1 MTFAATPLTRRL
13 ALGLAGAALLG
24 MTHTAPAAAQT
35 FDRPVRI
42 IVPYAPG
49 GTSDTLAR
57 IIAPLLQEKV
67 GQPVVVENKPG
78 AAGNIGADAV
88 AKADKDGQTYLLTDV
103 GTVASAPGLFADL
116 TYKPLEDLAPVTM
129 VMFSPYVLA
138 VNPKLE
144 GVTDVASLLAYAK
157 ANPGKLAVA
166 NSGIGGVNHI
176 TAVAMAK
183 ELGIQWKTVPYKGGA
198 AATQAVVSGE
208 SKVIINGATATLPF
222 VTNGQLK
229 GLAVTG
235 DERVA
240 AAPDLPTFKEAKL
253 PQPNVGSWQGL
264 LTTAG
269 SPPEKIAAV
278 NAAVNEA
285 LKRPEVIER
294 IKQQGGRVVGGPAD
308 DLKTWLAT
316 NTESWGKIIAD
327 AGIKGQ

>member
-1 MTFAATPLTRRL
+1 MSISRRSASALACAAVL
-13 ALGLAGAALLG
+13 AAAFGGAA
-24 MTHTAPAAAQT
+24 PASAQA
-35 FDRPVRI
+35 FDKPVRI

-67 GQPVVVENKPG
+67 GVAVVVENKPG

-88 AKADKDGQTYLLTDV
+88 AKADKDGTVYLLTDV
-103 GTVASAPGLFADL
+103 GTVASAPGLFAEL
-116 TYKPLEDLAPVTM
+116 SYKPQEDLAPVTM

-138 VNPKLE
+138 VSPKLE
-144 GVTDVASLLAYAK
+144 GVTDVASLIAYAK

-235 DERVA
+235 EERNA
-240 AAPDLPTFKEAKL
+240 AAKDLPTFAEAKL
-253 PQPNVGSWQGL
+253 PQADVGSWQGL

-269 SPPEKIAAV
+269 SPPERIQ
-278 NAAVNEA
+278 AVNEA
-285 LKRPEVIER
+285 VNEILKRPEVVER

-308 DLKTWLAT
+308 DLKSWLAT
-316 NTESWGKIIAD
+316 NTERWGKVIAE

>member
-1 MTFAATPLTRRL
+1 MTVTRREAL
-13 ALGLAGAALLG
+13 ALACGALIAAAGLAPHPAL
-24 MTHTAPAAAQT
+24 AQS
-35 FDRPVRI
+35 FDKPVRI

-57 IIAPLLQEKV
+57 VIGPLLQEKI

-78 AAGNIGADAV
+78 AAGNIGADLV
-88 AKADKDGQTYLLTDV
+88 AKADKDGSTYLLTDV
-103 GTVASAPGLFADL
+103 GTVASAPGLFPDL
-116 TYKPLEDLAPVTM
+116 SYKPQEDLAPVTM
-129 VMFSPYVLA
+129 IMFSPYVLA

-144 GVTDVASLLAYAK
+144 VNDVAGLIDYAK
-157 ANPGKLAVA
+157 ANPGKLAIA

-235 DERVA
+235 TERNA
-240 AAPDLPTFKEAKL
+240 AAKDLPTFTEAKL
-253 PQPNVGSWQGL
+253 PQGDAGSWQAILG
-264 LTTAG
+264 TAG
-269 SPPEKIAAV
+269 SPPEKIQAI
-278 NAAVNEA
+278 NAAVNEI
-285 LKRPEVIER
+285 LKRPEVVER
-294 IKQQGGRVVGGPAD
+294 IKAQGGRVVGGPAD
-308 DLKTWLAT
+308 ELKSWLAT
-316 NTESWGKIIAD
+316 NTERWGKIIAD